1 VLRYIVDTQLPP
13 RLAAFLREQHFDA
26 VHTTDF
32 PEGHLLQDTEIR
44 AIARAEDRIII
55 TKDTDFFD
63 YYMVKGSPPMVLL
76 LKVGNISNADLLA
89 LVASNLA
96 LIVSNF
102 ENSFALIVLSPTHF
116 TAY

>member
-1 VLRYIVDTQLPP
+1 VLRYIIDTQLPP
-13 RLAAFLREQHFDA
+13 RLAAFLRERHFDA

-32 PEGHLLQDTEIR
+32 PEGHLLQDAEIR
-44 AIARAEDRIII
+44 AIARAENRIII

-76 LKVGNISNADLLA
+76 LKVGNIANADLLT
-89 LVASNLA
+89 LIASKLA
-96 LIVSNF
+96 LIVSSF
-102 ENSFALIVLSPTHF
+102 ENGSTLIVLSPTHL